1 MTCPALLRLLAVVYG
16 TPEYALDEAS
26 RTSHP
31 LYSVRLAKDNM
42 TDHQRTLRRPL
53 LGGALT
59 AAALGLCGISPRLLA
74 AGKRRVSV
82 REEEIEP
89 GRYQNHPQTRAFI
102 DEMVASNGFQRA
114 ELEGWFSQAVYST
127 TVARLIMPP
136 TTPGKKSWRAYRSRF
151 IEPIR
156 INAGVR
162 FWQQNRETLRRAE
175 AEFGVP
181 ASVIVGIIGVET
193 IYGRDMG
200 NFRVLDS
207 LSTLAFDYPDT
218 PNREAR
224 TKLFRNQLADYL
236 LWCRDTKTDV
246 FSVLGSYA
254 GAIGI
259 PQFMPTSLREYAV
272 DYDGDGHID
281 LRNSPTDAIG
291 SVGRFLQLHGWE
303 QGRPVVWQIANDDGS
318 RGVAAAAADGEPW
331 PTRTL
336 NQLTRAGLRVDE
348 PIDVAREGETGVLI
362 ADLPT
367 PDQPTE
373 YVIGL
378 RNFYVLTRYNRS
390 FFYALTVYQLG
401 EAVKAAMA

>member
-1 MTCPALLRLLAVVYG
+1 
-16 TPEYALDEAS
+16 
-26 RTSHP
+26 
-31 LYSVRLAKDNM
+31 M
-42 TDHQRTLRRPL
+42 TDTQRSLRRPL
-53 LGGALT
+53 LGAALS
-59 AAALGLCGISPRLLA
+59 AAALGLCGLSPGLLA

-89 GRYQNHPQTRAFI
+89 GRYRDNPQTRAFI
-102 DEMVASNGFQRA
+102 DEMVARHRFDRA
-114 ELEGWFSQAVYST
+114 TLQDWFGQAVYSA
-127 TVARLIMPP
+127 TVVRLIMPP
-136 TTPGKKSWRAYRSRF
+136 ATTGRKSWRTYRSRF
-151 IEPIR
+151 IEPVR

-162 FWQQNRETLRRAE
+162 FWQDNRDTLRRAE

-200 NFRVLDS
+200 TFRVLDS

-218 PNREAR
+218 PNRDAR
-224 TKLFRNQLADYL
+224 TTLFRNQLADYL
-236 LWCRDTKTDV
+236 LWCRDTRTDV
-246 FSVLGSYA
+246 YSVLGSFA

-259 PQFMPTSLREYAV
+259 PQFMPTSLREYAI
-272 DYDGDGHID
+272 DYDNNGRID

-291 SVGRFLQLHGWE
+291 SVARFLQLHGWE
-303 QGRPVVWQIANDDGS
+303 PGRPVVWRLASDAGS
-318 RGVAAAAADGEPW
+318 LGVAAAAADGEPW

-348 PIDVAREGETGVLI
+348 PIDTAREGETGVLVV
-362 ADLPT
+362 DLPT

-373 YVIGL
+373 YMLGL

-390 FFYALTVYQLG
+390 FFYALAVYQLG
-401 EAVKAAMA
+401 EAVKAAMG